1 MHQGDFGCAKGDFGN
16 SSKAISETRHKA
28 ILERHHKAIPETRH
42 KRVCTGIALEVKLRR
57 AGKRVFTYFT
67 IKETRA
73 RGPEYR

>member
-1 MHQGDFGCAKGDFGN
+1 MH
-16 SSKAISETRHKA
+16 HKA
-28 ILERHHKAIPETRH
+28 LLKMRHKAIPETRH